1 MEDQGKGPL
10 DSPLTYQALYLRTP
24 MMMHSID
31 PSGRLVAVS
40 DFWLETLGYHRE
52 EVIGHPLTEFF
63 TESSRTF
70 AEETALPRFFL
81 TGMARDVPYQM
92 VKKNG
97 EVIEVLISATAERAA
112 DGTIIGSMAGIV
124 DVTEQKKAEQEVQRL
139 AHYDSLTGKPNRYLL
154 QDRLQHALAQADR
167 DGHKVG
173 VMFVDLDRFKWVN
186 DTLGHAAGDTL
197 LMEVGERLQGC
208 VRRADTVARYGG
220 DEFVVLL
227 YGFDSDDEPGNFAQR
242 FLNALNRPIHLDGVE
257 LINSASIGIA
267 LYPLDGRDPGS
278 LLRNADTAMYAAKEE
293 GRNTFQ
299 FFSSRMNARVTE
311 KLRLENCLRNALKVG
326 EMFLEYQPQ
335 LDLRNC
341 RVTGFEALVRWRD
354 PQEGVILPAR
364 FIPVAE
370 ETGLIYPLGE
380 WVLRTACRQARAWQ
394 NAGYPPVR
402 MAVNISAKQLRRYDF
417 IELVEGILAET
428 GLPAHC
434 LEIEMTESVIMEN
447 IQESISTLTDLKVRN
462 IHLSIDDFGTGYS
475 SLTYLKH
482 FPFDRV
488 KVAQEFIHAVPD
500 NAEDMAIIQAI
511 LVMASSLKLDVIA
524 EGVEKRS
531 QLDFLRTR
539 HCRAMQGFYFSPP
552 VPADEMT
559 GYLRQGWIGPRVCPY
574 NSRQP
579 LGVS

>member
-1 MEDQGKGPL
+1 MRDQGSDPP
-10 DSPLTYQALYLRTP
+10 DSPLNYQALYLRTP

-31 PSGRLVAVS
+31 PSGRLVTVS
-40 DFWLETLGYHRE
+40 NFWLEILGYRRE
-52 EVIGHPLTEFF
+52 EVLGRLLTDFF
-63 TESSRTF
+63 TEPSRVF
-70 AEETALPRFFL
+70 AEEIALPRFFQ
-81 TGMARDVPYQM
+81 TGKVRDVPYQM
-92 VKKNG
+92 VKKSG
-97 EVIEVLISATAERAA
+97 EVIDVLISATAERAA
-112 DGTIIGSMAGIV
+112 DGTILCSMAGIV
-124 DVTEQKKAEQEVQRL
+124 DVTEHKKAEQEVQRL
-139 AHYDSLTGKPNRYLL
+139 AHYDSLTGQPNRYLL
-154 QDRLQHALAQADR
+154 EDRLQHALAQADR
-167 DGHKVG
+167 EGHKVG

-197 LMEVGERLQGC
+197 LKKVAERLQNC
-208 VRRADTVARYGG
+208 VRKSDTVARYGG

-227 YGFDSDDEPGNFAQR
+227 YGFDSDEEPSYFAQR
-242 FLNALNRPIHLDGVE
+242 FLNELNRPIHLAGVE

-267 LYPLDGRDPGS
+267 LYPLDGRDAGS
-278 LLRNADTAMYAAKEE
+278 LLSNADTAMYAAKEQ

-299 FFSSRMNARVTE
+299 FFSAQMNARVTE
-311 KLRLENCLRNALKVG
+311 KLRLENSLRNALKAG
-326 EMFLEYQPQ
+326 ELFLEYQPQ

-354 PQEGVILPAR
+354 PDEGVIPPAR

-380 WVLRTACRQARAWQ
+380 WVLRSACRQARAWQ
-394 NAGYPPVR
+394 RSGFPPVR
-402 MAVNISAKQLRRYDF
+402 IAVNISAKQFRRYDF
-417 IELVEGILAET
+417 IEMVEAILAET

-447 IQESISTLTDLKVRN
+447 IHESIATLTDLKVRN

-488 KVAQEFIHAVPD
+488 KVAQEFIKAVPD

-511 LVMASSLKLDVIA
+511 LVMAASLKLDVIA

-531 QLDFLRTR
+531 QLDFLLAR
-539 HCRAMQGFYFSPP
+539 HCREMQGFYFSPP
-552 VPADEMT
+552 VSADEMT

-579 LGVS
+579 LAIH